1 VRSTE
6 QGADGRDLA
15 AMTQTRWFNLST
27 IRPWGASGGE
37 GCAGFTLVEVLVAL
51 VLMATSLAVMGSL
64 FAVKARATVAL
75 ERHLALIE
83 TARFVAATLPK
94 REQLSSGAVGE
105 TSGHRWRLD
114 LLPFVDPDT
123 DRAATPWNPQRLVI
137 SVRSPSGSL
146 FHLETIRLQKRT
158 ER

>member
-1 VRSTE
+1 MP
-6 QGADGRDLA
+6 G
-15 AMTQTRWFNLST
+15 MTRRVWFSSSR
-27 IRPWGASGGE
+27 IRPDDASGRE
-37 GCAGFTLVEVLVAL
+37 ASAGFTLVEVLVAL

-64 FAVKARATVAL
+64 FAVKARATVAI

-94 REQLSSGAVGE
+94 RDQLTAGAFDGE

-114 LLPFVDPDT
+114 VPPFVDADT
-123 DRAATPWNPQRLVI
+123 DRAATAWNPQRLVI

-146 FHLETIRLQKRT
+146 FRVETVRLQRKGT